1 MYLANN
7 KWLKYVK
14 MILVTAEEFGY
25 GPIIT
30 AIYFLEQVNNYKH
43 IECVFAGKGL
53 SLVQP
58 KKSDLF
64 VECVECDLKDNDQII
79 NFLNNRSDI
88 NTIISFENLESI
100 IVGVHKHLKT
110 IYIDNLF
117 WMWKSIP
124 EELNRV
130 DNYIIVDSFG
140 NLDENLSR
148 IGKKIKNKTIIGP
161 LRNVN
166 QKTNKDSELNKSVL
180 IGLGGADSYLMNKPV
195 VYKFY
200 EKLVLQIGNNV
211 NEILGD
217 LEINVCGGDGII
229 KFLKTKIQNSKYSFR
244 TMTHNNFLK
253 LMSNSRYVFLTPGL
267 GNFFESTTLEQ
278 EVCFLLPINYS
289 QYWQCEYYKKMNRK
303 VWCINWNNLFLDCK
317 ISQYLEESE
326 GVFQVE
332 ENIQRYM
339 LRNDAQL
346 GFETYIDD
354 YIRRSIVDKKNINR
368 IPYSEDKYENFYTKI
383 IGMLE

>member
-53 SLVQP
+53 SLVQA

-124 EELNRV
+124 E
-130 DNYIIVDSFG
+130 
-140 NLDENLSR
+140 
-148 IGKKIKNKTIIGP
+148 
-161 LRNVN
+161 
-166 QKTNKDSELNKSVL
+166 
-180 IGLGGADSYLMNKPV
+180 
-195 VYKFY
+195 
-200 EKLVLQIGNNV
+200 
-211 NEILGD
+211 
-217 LEINVCGGDGII
+217 
-229 KFLKTKIQNSKYSFR
+229 
-244 TMTHNNFLK
+244 
-253 LMSNSRYVFLTPGL
+253 
-267 GNFFESTTLEQ
+267 
-278 EVCFLLPINYS
+278 
-289 QYWQCEYYKKMNRK
+289 
-303 VWCINWNNLFLDCK
+303 
-317 ISQYLEESE
+317 
-326 GVFQVE
+326 
-332 ENIQRYM
+332 
-339 LRNDAQL
+339 
-346 GFETYIDD
+346 TYIDD

>member
-53 SLVQP
+53 SLVQA

-64 VECVECDLKDNDQII
+64 VECAECDLKDNDQII

-124 EELNRV
+124 EELN
-130 DNYIIVDSFG
+130 
-140 NLDENLSR
+140 
-148 IGKKIKNKTIIGP
+148 IGKNNFCVSNNEYIGHIDSLDFVKI
-161 LRNVN
+161 L
-166 QKTNKDSELNKSVL
+166 
-180 IGLGGADSYLMNKPV
+180 
-195 VYKFY
+195 
-200 EKLVLQIGNNV
+200 
-211 NEILGD
+211 
-217 LEINVCGGDGII
+217 LEIEMKYNVEFQEEDLI
-229 KFLKTKIQNSKYSFR
+229 R
-244 TMTHNNFLK
+244 
-253 LMSNSRYVFLTPGL
+253 SNYCYLDNLVDT
-267 GNFFESTTLEQ
+267 
-278 EVCFLLPINYS
+278 V
-289 QYWQCEYYKKMNRK
+289 KKM
-303 VWCINWNNLFLDCK
+303 VNN
-317 ISQYLEESE
+317 
-326 GVFQVE
+326 
-332 ENIQRYM
+332 
-339 LRNDAQL
+339 
-346 GFETYIDD
+346 DD
-354 YIRRSIVDKKNINR
+354 I
-368 IPYSEDKYENFYTKI
+368 
-383 IGMLE
+383 

>member
-53 SLVQP
+53 SLVQA

-200 EKLVLQIGNNV
+200 EKLVLQIGNN
-211 NEILGD
+211 EMR
-217 LEINVCGGDGII
+217 
-229 KFLKTKIQNSKYSFR
+229 F
-244 TMTHNNFLK
+244 
-253 LMSNSRYVFLTPGL
+253 
-267 GNFFESTTLEQ
+267 
-278 EVCFLLPINYS
+278 
-289 QYWQCEYYKKMNRK
+289 
-303 VWCINWNNLFLDCK
+303 
-317 ISQYLEESE
+317 
-326 GVFQVE
+326 
-332 ENIQRYM
+332 
-339 LRNDAQL
+339 
-346 GFETYIDD
+346 
-354 YIRRSIVDKKNINR
+354 
-368 IPYSEDKYENFYTKI
+368 
-383 IGMLE
+383 